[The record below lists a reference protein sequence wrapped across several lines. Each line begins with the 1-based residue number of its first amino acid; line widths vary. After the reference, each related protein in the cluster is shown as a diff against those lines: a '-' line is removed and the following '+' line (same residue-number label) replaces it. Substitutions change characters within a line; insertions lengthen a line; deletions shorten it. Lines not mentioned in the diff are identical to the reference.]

1 MKYPNP
7 YTPGAGFMPVYLAGR
22 EQLLEEAERYLEAIE
37 RGYPQQSVVYYG
49 LRGVGKTVLL
59 NAIENIADNRN
70 ILYEHVEIKERKSQK
85 SSEGYFEQQ
94 IVNICKKFLYAMSM
108 KETAKSLLKRAFG
121 VLKGFSVTYHPEDG
135 SFSAKWESEKIE
147 YIGTG
152 ELSSDMTDL
161 FVAMGKAASESGSTI
176 CFFIDE
182 IQYMKEYEMEALI
195 GAVHRCNQLRLP
207 IMIFGAGLPKILKT
221 MGDTKSY
228 TERLFRFEEVGALKR
243 EEAEYA
249 VTAPAADWN
258 ISYAKKALEKIVEIT
273 EKYPYFIQAFCSV
286 IWDHTEKDTI
296 EEQDVE
302 KVINQ
307 FWGEMDRGFFMVR
320 FERCTKKEK
329 QFMFAM
335 VKCGE
340 LPCTISNVA
349 VIMKKR
355 VTEISTFRAQL
366 INKGLIYA
374 TGHAEIDFTVPQFD
388 RFLKRMNPSLD
399 LSF

>member
-37 RGYPQQSVVYYG
+37 RGYPQQSVIYYG

-228 TERLFRFEEVGALKR
+228 TERLFRFEEVGALNR

-258 ISYAKKALEKIVEIT
+258 ISYTKKALEKIVEIT

>member
-37 RGYPQQSVVYYG
+37 RGYPQQSVIYYG

>member
-37 RGYPQQSVVYYG
+37 RGYPQQSVIYYG

-221 MGDTKSY
+221 MGDIKSY

>member
-302 KVINQ
+302 KVINR

>member
-22 EQLLEEAERYLEAIE
+22 EKLLEEAERYLEAIE
-37 RGYPQQSVVYYG
+37 RGYPQQSVIYYG
-49 LRGVGKTVLL
+49 LRGVEKTVLL

-135 SFSAKWESEKIE
+135 SFSAKWDSEKIE

-161 FVAMGKAASESGSTI
+161 FVALGKAASESGCTI

-207 IMIFGAGLPKILKT
+207 VMIFGAGLPKILKT

-228 TERLFRFEEVGALKR
+228 TERLFRFEEVGALNR
-243 EEAEYA
+243 EEAAYA
-249 VTAPAADWN
+249 IKAPAADWN
-258 ISYAKKALEKIVEIT
+258 ISYTKQALEKIVKIT

-296 EEQDVE
+296 EVEDVE
-302 KVINQ
+302 KVIDL

-335 VKCGE
+335 VRCGE

-349 VIMKKR
+349 VILKKKG
-355 VTEISTFRAQL
+355 TEISTFRAKL

-388 RFLKRMNPSLD
+388 RFLKRMNPNLD